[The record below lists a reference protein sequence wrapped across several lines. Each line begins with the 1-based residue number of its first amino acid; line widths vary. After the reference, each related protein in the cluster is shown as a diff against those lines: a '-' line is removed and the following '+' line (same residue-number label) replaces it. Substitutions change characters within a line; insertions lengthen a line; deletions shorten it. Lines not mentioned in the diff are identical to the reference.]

1 MRKDCCATRTQTR
14 KCMHA
19 STRACTHLSLSPDR
33 CDKEGV
39 LLKVAPKHI
48 FFKFT
53 KQAGHGC
60 VTGGFYSLEGLG

>member
-1 MRKDCCATRTQTR
+1 
-14 KCMHA
+14 MHA
-19 STRACTHLSLSPDR
+19 STHACTHLSLSPDR

-53 KQAGHGC
+53 KQAGHEC

>member
-19 STRACTHLSLSPDR
+19 STHACTHLSLSPDR

-53 KQAGHGC
+53 KQAGHEC